1 MMRVLVEIVSNSL
14 GDTVGAVAIISKYQQ
29 QNNYEV
35 SVISNYP
42 NLFKKS
48 YPNLKFIGRNETI
61 TESYDHRISTTYKFE
76 FPLMEGYSK
85 DFGITTEGI
94 SLKVDS
100 VNGQRPI
107 KNKYVCIGVHSTAQ
121 CKYWNYPGGWDMLSK
136 MLRKKGLTPV
146 VVERDELFG
155 IKEHMNG
162 LPQSAVKKV
171 GMKFSDVLNH
181 IQHCE
186 FYIGISSG
194 LSWVAQGLGKPTV
207 IISNV
212 TSKDNE
218 FLDEKTL
225 RIYDEKIC
233 HGCIHKEPFDPNDWL
248 WCPVYRNDDLR
259 RHLCTKLI
267 TPTEVMEKIENFF
280 NI

>member
-1 MMRVLVEIVSNSL
+1 MKVLVDIESHAL
-14 GDTVGAVAIISKYQQ
+14 GDSVGAVAVISKYQKL
-29 QNNYEV
+29 NNYEV
-35 SVISNYP
+35 CVISNFP
-42 NLFKKS
+42 HLFIKS
-48 YPNLKFIGRNETI
+48 YPNLTFIGRNDSIQDFYNKKITTI
-61 TESYDHRISTTYKFE
+61 YKFDL
-76 FPLMEGYSK
+76 PLLEGYAK
-85 DFGITTEGI
+85 DFGVSADDVI
-94 SLKVDS
+94 LKVDS
-100 VNGQRPI
+100 VEGQRPI

-121 CKYWNYPGGWDMLSK
+121 CKYWNYPNGWDILCK

-146 VVERDELFG
+146 VVEKDELFG
-155 IKEHMNG
+155 IEGHMNG
-162 LPQSAVKKV
+162 LPNSAVKKI

-186 FYIGISSG
+186 FYIGLSSG

-218 FLDEKTL
+218 YVDEKTL

-233 HGCIHKEPFDPNDWL
+233 HGCIHKEPFDKGDWL
-248 WCPVYRNDDLR
+248 WCPVYRNDELR

-267 TPTEVMEKIENFF
+267 TPQEVMSQIENFF
-280 NI
+280 KI

>member
-1 MMRVLVEIVSNSL
+1 MKVLVEVESHAL
-14 GDTVGAVAIISKYQQ
+14 GDSVGAVAVISKYQT
-29 QNNYEV
+29 QN
-35 SVISNYP
+35 NYP
-42 NLFKKS
+42 NLFTKS
-48 YPNLKFIGRNETI
+48 YPNLKFINRDEP
-61 TESYDHRISTTYKFE
+61 ISDFFNDKINTTYKFDA
-76 FPLMEGYSK
+76 PLLEGYAN

-94 SLKVDS
+94 TLKVDS
-100 VNGQRPI
+100 VAGQRPI

-121 CKYWNYPGGWDMLSK
+121 CKYWNYPGGWDALCK

-155 IKEHMNG
+155 IEGHMNE
-162 LPQSAVKKV
+162 LPKSAVKKI

-186 FYIGISSG
+186 FYIGLSSG

-218 FLDEKTL
+218 FVDEKTL
-225 RIYDEKIC
+225 RIYDERIC
-233 HGCIHKEPFDPNDWL
+233 HGCIHKEPFDSDDWL
-248 WCPVYRNDDLR
+248 WCPIYRNDDLK
-259 RHLCTKLI
+259 RHMCTKLI
-267 TPTEVMEKIENFF
+267 TPKEVMEKIENFF

>member
-1 MMRVLVEIVSNSL
+1 MKVLVDIESYSL
-14 GDTVGAVAIISKYQQ
+14 GDSVAAVAVISKYQK

-35 SVISNYP
+35 TVICNYP
-42 NLFKKS
+42 FLFVNS
-48 YPNLKFIGRNETI
+48 YPDLKFLNRNEPI
-61 TESYDHRISTTYKFE
+61 TDSYDKKINTLCKFE
-76 FPLMEGYSK
+76 LPLIEGYAK
-85 DFGITTEGI
+85 DFDITTEDI
-94 SLKVDS
+94 IPKVDS
-100 VNGQRPI
+100 VNNVRPI

-121 CKYWNYPGGWDMLSK
+121 CKYWNYPGGWDTLCRMF
-136 MLRKKGLTPV
+136 RKKGITPV

-155 IKEHMNG
+155 IEGHMNG
-162 LPQSAVKKV
+162 LPQSAVKKI
-171 GMKFSDVLNH
+171 GMKFSDVINH

-186 FYIGISSG
+186 FYIGLSSG

-212 TSKDNE
+212 TSKDHE
-218 FLDEKTL
+218 FIDEKTL

-233 HGCIHKEPFDPNDWL
+233 HGCIHKEPFDDSDWL

-267 TPTEVMEKIENFF
+267 TPTDVMTKIENFF

>member
-1 MMRVLVEIVSNSL
+1 MKILVDIESNAL
-14 GDTVGAVAIISKYQQ
+14 GDSVGAAAVISKYQQ
-29 QNNYEV
+29 LNGYDV
-35 SVISNYP
+35 TVISNHP
-42 NLFKKS
+42 KLFVKS
-48 YPNLKFIGRNETI
+48 YPNLKFIGRDEPVTDFYN
-61 TESYDHRISTTYKFE
+61 DRIQTLYKFDI
-76 FPLMEGYSK
+76 PLLEGYAK

-94 SLKVDS
+94 TLKVDS
-100 VNGQRPI
+100 VEKERPI

-121 CKYWNYPGGWDMLSK
+121 CKYWNYPGGWDILSK

-155 IKEHMNG
+155 IPGHMNE
-162 LPQSAVKKV
+162 LPKSAVKKI
-171 GMKFSDVLNH
+171 GMKFDDVLNH

-186 FYIGISSG
+186 FYIGLSSG
-194 LSWVAQGLGKPTV
+194 LSWVAQGLNKPTV

-218 FLDEKTL
+218 FVDEKTL
-225 RIYDEKIC
+225 RIYDERIC
-233 HGCIHKEPFDPNDWL
+233 HGCIHKYPFDSGDWL
-248 WCPVYRNDDLR
+248 WCPIHRNDDLK

-267 TPTEVMEKIENFF
+267 TPNEVMEKIESFF

>member
-1 MMRVLVEIVSNSL
+1 L
-14 GDTVGAVAIISKYQQ
+14 
-29 QNNYEV
+29 
-35 SVISNYP
+35 
-42 NLFKKS
+42 
-48 YPNLKFIGRNETI
+48 
-61 TESYDHRISTTYKFE
+61 
-76 FPLMEGYSK
+76 EGYAN

-94 SLKVDS
+94 TLKVDS
-100 VNGQRPI
+100 VAGQRPI

-121 CKYWNYPGGWDMLSK
+121 CKYWNYPGGWDALCK

-155 IKEHMNG
+155 IEGHMNE
-162 LPQSAVKKV
+162 LPKSAVKKI

-186 FYIGISSG
+186 FYIGLSSG

-218 FLDEKTL
+218 FVDEKTL
-225 RIYDEKIC
+225 RIYDERIC
-233 HGCIHKEPFDPNDWL
+233 HGCIHKEPFDSDDWL
-248 WCPVYRNDDLR
+248 WCPIYRNDDLK
-259 RHLCTKLI
+259 RHMCTKLI
-267 TPTEVMEKIENFF
+267 TPKEVMEKIENFF

>member
-1 MMRVLVEIVSNSL
+1 MKVLVEIESHAL
-14 GDTVGAVAIISKYQQ
+14 GDSVGVVAIISKYQQ

-35 SVISNYP
+35 SVVSNFP
-42 NLFKKS
+42 HLFRKS
-48 YPNLKFIGRNETI
+48 YPNLKFIGRDEPI
-61 TESYDHRISTTYKFE
+61 TDFYDDKINTTYKFDL
-76 FPLMEGYSK
+76 PLLEGYAK

-94 SLKVDS
+94 TLKVDP
-100 VNGQRPI
+100 VNSQRPI

-121 CKYWNYPGGWDMLSK
+121 CKYWNYPGGWDILSK
-136 MLRKKGLTPV
+136 MLRKKGLTLV

-155 IKEHMNG
+155 IEGHMNG

-171 GMKFSDVLNH
+171 GMNFSDVLNY

-186 FYIGISSG
+186 FYIGLSSG

-218 FLDEKTL
+218 YIDEKTL
-225 RIYDEKIC
+225 RIYDEDIC
-233 HGCIHKEPFDPNDWL
+233 HGCIHKEPFNAVDWL
-248 WCPVYRNDDLR
+248 WCPVYRNDDMR
-259 RHLCTKLI
+259 RHICTKLI
-267 TPTEVMEKIENFF
+267 TPQEVMKKIENFF
-280 NI
+280 KL

>member
-1 MMRVLVEIVSNSL
+1 MRILVEIESHAL
-14 GDTVGAVAIISKYQQ
+14 GDSVGAVAVISKYQQ

-35 SVISNYP
+35 SVISNFP
-42 NLFKKS
+42 HLFKKS
-48 YPNLKFIGRNETI
+48 YPNLNFIGRNEPI
-61 TESYDHRISTTYKFE
+61 TDFFNDKIKTFYKFDV
-76 FPLMEGYSK
+76 PLLDGYAQ

-94 SLKVDS
+94 ILKVDS
-100 VNGQRPI
+100 VEGQRPI

-121 CKYWNYPGGWDMLSK
+121 CKYWNYPNGWDILCK

-155 IKEHMNG
+155 IPEQMNG
-162 LPQSAVKKV
+162 LPKSAVKKI
-171 GMKFSDVLNH
+171 GMKFNDVINH

-186 FYIGISSG
+186 FFIGLSSG
-194 LSWVAQGLGKPTV
+194 LSWVAQGLNKPTV

-218 FLDEKTL
+218 FVDEKTL
-225 RIYDEKIC
+225 RIYDERIC
-233 HGCIHKEPFDPNDWL
+233 HGCIHKYPFDSGDWL
-248 WCPVYRNDDLR
+248 WCPIHRNDELK

-267 TPTEVMEKIENFF
+267 TPNEVMEKIESFF

>member
-1 MMRVLVEIVSNSL
+1 MKVLVEIESHAL
-14 GDTVGAVAIISKYQQ
+14 GDSVGAVAVISKYQKE
-29 QNNYEV
+29 NNYEV
-35 SVISNYP
+35 SVICNHT
-42 NLFKKS
+42 NLFTNS
-48 YPNLKFIGRNETI
+48 YPNLKFIGRDEPI
-61 TESYDHRISTTYKFE
+61 TDFYNDKINTTYKFDV
-76 FPLMEGYSK
+76 PLLEGYAK

-94 SLKVDS
+94 ALHVDP

-121 CKYWNYPGGWDMLSK
+121 CKYWNYPGGWDILCK

-155 IKEHMNG
+155 IEGHMNG
-162 LPQSAVKKV
+162 LPKSAVKKI

-186 FYIGISSG
+186 FYIGLSSG

-218 FLDEKTL
+218 FIDEKTL
-225 RIYDEKIC
+225 RIYDENIC
-233 HGCIHKEPFDPNDWL
+233 HGCIHKEPFDSGDWL
-248 WCPVYRNDDLR
+248 WCPVYRNDDIK

-267 TPTEVMEKIENFF
+267 TPTEVMNKIENFF